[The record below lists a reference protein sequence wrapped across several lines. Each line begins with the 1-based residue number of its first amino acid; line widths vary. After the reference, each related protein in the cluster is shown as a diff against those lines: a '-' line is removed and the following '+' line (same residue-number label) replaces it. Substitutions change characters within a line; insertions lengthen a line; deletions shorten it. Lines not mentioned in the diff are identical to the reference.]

1 MGLFKHAGGSR
12 RDRRLITALFVT
24 SLIAL
29 LISWAGVR
37 QVEHQLLLSD
47 SSDKALHW
55 AQFLQEHLT
64 DLDDIL
70 ASGLV
75 SAEDQNIF
83 DFASDAGGVFRF
95 ELIRPDGS
103 TALSSWAGDLNQI
116 DNLEYLGQVLGEGRR
131 ITHLSTEI
139 GPSRKQIVVSDAF
152 VPVAI
157 GNSIH
162 NVQGAI
168 KVSIDMTTRAA
179 SLRRAGNF
187 GLLGLVLLLAVIGG
201 ICGIFVRTNIRDRN
215 AELKSVEK
223 AHLELAESEER
234 LQIIVGTSPV
244 PINITSRVT
253 DIVLFANDH
262 AAHAF
267 GLAQAEDLVGQ
278 NILQFCPDTTELEKA
293 RGTLASEGYVRDHE
307 LAIER
312 ADGNPALILM
322 SMKMLRYQGEDAVF
336 VGFQDITERKNT
348 EIKLSLAIEAAEEA
362 NLAKS
367 AFLANMSHEL
377 RTPLNAIIG
386 YSEMMLEDAEDEG
399 AKERIDDLR
408 KVHRSGRHL
417 LGLIND
423 ILDISKIEAGKIE
436 LNFDPVDLAVTV
448 SEVESTAAP
457 LMEANG
463 NCLQIAIPEG
473 VCIVECDE
481 QRLRQVLLNL
491 LSNAAKFTKDG
502 DITMSVERDGDG
514 WVRFAVRD
522 TGIGMNAEQVDSL
535 FQPFVQADS
544 SITRR
549 FGGTG
554 LGLSISQRFVEM
566 MGGRITIES
575 DEGVGSCFT
584 VWLPDIESTAR
595 DNAVSADGP
604 LVLVIEDTLLDGS
617 LMERYLYHLGY
628 RVEVARDGEKG
639 LALAHIAI
647 PEAIILDIE
656 LPVMDGFEVLSILQA
671 DEMLRSIP
679 VIVTSV
685 HDEAREKIMKC
696 GAREFLAKPIDR
708 NTLRTALNEHCS
720 EEKARAFAIA

>member
-1 MGLFKHAGGSR
+1 M
-12 RDRRLITALFVT
+12 
-24 SLIAL
+24 
-29 LISWAGVR
+29 
-37 QVEHQLLLSD
+37 
-47 SSDKALHW
+47 
-55 AQFLQEHLT
+55 
-64 DLDDIL
+64 
-70 ASGLV
+70 
-75 SAEDQNIF
+75 
-83 DFASDAGGVFRF
+83 
-95 ELIRPDGS
+95 
-103 TALSSWAGDLNQI
+103 
-116 DNLEYLGQVLGEGRR
+116 
-131 ITHLSTEI
+131 
-139 GPSRKQIVVSDAF
+139 
-152 VPVAI
+152 
-157 GNSIH
+157 
-162 NVQGAI
+162 
-168 KVSIDMTTRAA
+168 
-179 SLRRAGNF
+179 
-187 GLLGLVLLLAVIGG
+187 GLVLLLAVIGG

-491 LSNAAKFTKDG
+491 LSNAAKFTK
-502 DITMSVERDGDG
+502 T
-514 WVRFAVRD
+514 A
-522 TGIGMNAEQVDSL
+522 
-535 FQPFVQADS
+535 
-544 SITRR
+544 
-549 FGGTG
+549 
-554 LGLSISQRFVEM
+554 IS
-566 MGGRITIES
+566 
-575 DEGVGSCFT
+575 
-584 VWLPDIESTAR
+584 P
-595 DNAVSADGP
+595 
-604 LVLVIEDTLLDGS
+604 
-617 LMERYLYHLGY
+617 
-628 RVEVARDGEKG
+628 
-639 LALAHIAI
+639 
-647 PEAIILDIE
+647 
-656 LPVMDGFEVLSILQA
+656 
-671 DEMLRSIP
+671 
-679 VIVTSV
+679 
-685 HDEAREKIMKC
+685 
-696 GAREFLAKPIDR
+696 
-708 NTLRTALNEHCS
+708 
-720 EEKARAFAIA
+720 

>member
-1 MGLFKHAGGSR
+1 MA
-12 RDRRLITALFVT
+12 VT
-24 SLIAL
+24 SLVAL

-37 QVEHQLLLSD
+37 QVEHQLLLSE

-55 AQFLQEHLT
+55 AHFLQDNLS

-70 ASGLV
+70 SSGLV
-75 SAEDQNIF
+75 SADDQNIF
-83 DFASDAGGVFRF
+83 DFASEAGGVFRF

-116 DNLEYLGQVLGEGRR
+116 EKPKFFAQVLGEGRQVTR
-131 ITHLSTEI
+131 LSIEPGSDQT
-139 GPSRKQIVVSDAF
+139 QIVVSEAF
-152 VPVAI
+152 VPVTI
-157 GNSIH
+157 GNAIH

-168 KVSIDMTTRAA
+168 KVSLDMTTRAA
-179 SLRRAGNF
+179 SLRNAGNF
-187 GLLGLVLLLAVIGG
+187 GLLGLVLLLAIIGS
-201 ICGIFVRTNIRDRN
+201 ICGIFVRSNIRDRN
-215 AELKSVEK
+215 AELERVEQ
-223 AHLELAESEER
+223 AHLALAESEER
-234 LQIIVGTSPV
+234 LQIIVGTSPI
-244 PINITSRVT
+244 PINITNWYSGV
-253 DIVLFANDH
+253 VMYANDH

-267 GLAQAEDLVGQ
+267 GVPDAQALVGEDVRQ
-278 NILQFCPDTTELEKA
+278 FYDDPAERLKIGQILTA
-293 RGTLASEGYVRDHE
+293 EGYVSDYE
-307 LAIER
+307 IAITR
-312 ADGNPALILM
+312 PDGAHRQILV
-322 SMKMLRYQGEDAVF
+322 SMKSLRYQGEDAVF

-348 EIKLSLAIEAAEEA
+348 EIKLNLAIEAAEDA

-463 NCLQIAIPEG
+463 NRFEISIPEG
-473 VCIVECDE
+473 VGTVECDE

-491 LSNAAKFTKDG
+491 LSNAAKFTENG
-502 DITMSVERDGDG
+502 NISLTLERVGDG

-522 TGIGMNAEQVDSL
+522 TGIGMSADQAAKL

-544 SITRR
+544 SITQR

-554 LGLSISQRFVEM
+554 LGLSISHRFVEM
-566 MGGRITIES
+566 MGGRITIKS

-584 VWLPDIESTAR
+584 VWLPDIESSEQ
-595 DNAVSADGP
+595 DSAAGTDGP
-604 LVLVIEDTLLDGS
+604 LILVIEDTLSDSALLKRNLGQ
-617 LMERYLYHLGY
+617 LGY
-628 RVEVARDGEKG
+628 RVEVVRDGEQG
-639 LALAHIAI
+639 LARAHVTL
-647 PEAIILDIE
+647 PVAIILDIE
-656 LPVMDGFEVLSILQA
+656 LPGMDGYQVLDKLQA
-671 DEMLRSIP
+671 NVLLSAVP
-679 VIVTSV
+679 VIVSSV
-685 HDEAREKIMKC
+685 HDEARERILKS
-696 GAREFLAKPIDR
+696 GARDFLAKPVDR
-708 NTLRTALNEHCS
+708 NSLRLALESCCDPS
-720 EEKARAFAIA
+720 RSPALAVG